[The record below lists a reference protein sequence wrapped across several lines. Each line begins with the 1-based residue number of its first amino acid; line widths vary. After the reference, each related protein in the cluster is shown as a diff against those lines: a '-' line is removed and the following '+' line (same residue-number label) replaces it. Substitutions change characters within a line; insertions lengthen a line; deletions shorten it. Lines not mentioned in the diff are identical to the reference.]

1 MQSQED
7 LIPGNSVLGAG
18 MLSYAGPFTS
28 NYRVLLSD
36 NWMIKMDELLIK
48 KEENITMSKF
58 LGVPVTIQ

>member
-1 MQSQED
+1 
-7 LIPGNSVLGAG
+7 VLGAG

-58 LGVPVTIQ
+58 LGVPVTI